1 MERFRPERTAGRVQG
16 GKAAIRGGSNQVFTA
31 GTKLWY
37 PSEEMQ
43 VHVHTGTHTR
53 THSSTL
59 KSSQEKDHKLAYI
72 NVFISMD
79 SKSIISGVKSEDNGE
94 S

>member
-1 MERFRPERTAGRVQG
+1 
-16 GKAAIRGGSNQVFTA
+16 
-31 GTKLWY
+31 
-37 PSEEMQ
+37 MQ
-43 VHVHTGTHTR
+43 VHVHTGTHAHN

-59 KSSQEKDHKLAYI
+59 KSSQQKDHKLAYI

-79 SKSIISGVKSEDNGE
+79 SKSIFYGVKSEDKGE